1 MDAISNTLRMSEKR
15 IERSDSALLTEE
27 KAFAEATRATE
38 VDIKPSC
45 GGQPYR
51 LDLNSFRDCA
61 ILVIR

>member
-38 VDIKPSC
+38 VDMKLSY

>member
-38 VDIKPSC
+38 VDIKPSY

-51 LDLNSFRDCA
+51 LDLNSFRSCA